1 MTLSGQ
7 LPEQQKHFEIC
18 KSSQKRQEE
27 QGEVHAARI
36 LDFIME
42 GYFSPIQVAFRL
54 GQENIQRN
62 PVRKLR
68 RCLNERDQFSIKVS
82 LSPNK

>member
-1 MTLSGQ
+1 LTLSGT

-36 LDFIME
+36 FDFIME

-54 GQENIQRN
+54 GQENIQRSYLEN
-62 PVRKLR
+62 LGAG
-68 RCLNERDQFSIKVS
+68 
-82 LSPNK
+82 